1 MSDTGTL
8 HLGIDIG
15 GTFTDISY
23 SGSVDGEVRMDK
35 RLTSQNPATTV
46 KEGIAQL
53 EADDE
58 FDISNCELFSHA
70 TTIATNA
77 LIERE
82 GAQVGLVTTD
92 GFSDVIEMRDE
103 SRYDLY
109 DAHISFP
116 EPIPSR
122 VFRTGVPER
131 TTEDGEVISPL
142 DEAALVE
149 TVGDLREK
157 GAETIAVCFLH
168 SYIDDTNE
176 RRAMEVIQ
184 KEFPDLGVSVS
195 TDVAPQL
202 GEYPRMT
209 TTAINAYLQPIVE
222 EYVGDLES
230 FLDEQGFM
238 GNFLIMTS
246 GGGVMP
252 SAAARQVPVRML
264 ESGPTAGALV
274 SRYLGRQRD
283 QPDILSFDMG
293 GTTSKGCLIEDY
305 ELDRSFT
312 FEAAREHEFKA
323 GSGYPL
329 LIPNVNLIEFSSG
342 GGSIASID
350 EMGTLQIGP
359 ESQGSDPGPASYSL
373 GGEQATITDADVA
386 LGYLREGV
394 MGDASISI
402 DRDLAESAID
412 ERICAELD
420 VGIREAAAGIYRAA
434 NENIAN
440 AFKEHAAERGVDV
453 RRSTI
458 LAFGGAGPMHAVSIA
473 RSLNVDKVVVPP
485 NAGVLS
491 SFGLLVTPRGVS
503 VNAEVREDLEDVR
516 AADLEDR
523 FEEMTAEAVGILD
536 LDDPQAQAADTVRKL
551 DVRFAGQGFDEEVEM
566 PVDVSLTSSN
576 IREAFIEHYRE
587 RYDVVPDKSIRVS
600 QLKLELS
607 VSSTVSDVR
616 LEDRHEGGS
625 VADALITEQQAY
637 FPDEETEATTAFYDR
652 ARLPTGTSLESPC
665 IIEGSGSTAVVPP
678 VASAQIDRSGTI
690 VLDVSE

>member
-1 MSDTGTL
+1 MADTGRR

-15 GTFTDISY
+15 GTFTDITY
-23 SGSVDGEVRMDK
+23 TVGDGDVRVDK
-35 RLTSQNPATTV
+35 RLTSRNPATTV
-46 KEGIAQL
+46 RTAIKHLEDEGSFSL
-53 EADDE
+53 E
-58 FDISNCELFSHA
+58 NCELFSHA

-82 GAQVGLVTTD
+82 GAQVGLVTTA

-109 DAHISFP
+109 DVHISFP

-122 VFRTGVPER
+122 PFRADVPER
-131 TTEDGEVISPL
+131 TTEDGEVLTPL
-142 DEAALVE
+142 DEDVLIE
-149 TVGDLREK
+149 TVGDLRDA

-176 RRAMEVIQ
+176 RTAASVIEE
-184 KEFPDLGVSVS
+184 EFPDLDVSVS
-195 TDVAPQL
+195 SDVAPQL

-209 TTAINAYLQPIVE
+209 TTSINAYLRPIIE
-222 EYVGDLES
+222 EYIGDLEA
-230 FLDEQGFM
+230 FLDEQGFA
-238 GNFLIMTS
+238 GTFLIMTS

-252 SAAARQVPVRML
+252 AAAAKMTPVRML

-283 QPDILSFDMG
+283 EPDILSFDMG

-305 ELDRSFT
+305 DLDRSFT

-342 GGSIASID
+342 GGSIASVD
-350 EMGTLQIGP
+350 DMGTLTIGP

-373 GGEQATITDADVA
+373 GGQEATITDADVT

-402 DRDLAESAID
+402 DRDLATAAID
-412 ERICAELD
+412 DRICAELG
-420 VGIREAAAGIYRAA
+420 VGVREAAAGIYRAA

-440 AFKEHAAERGVDV
+440 AFKEHAAERGVDI
-453 RRSTI
+453 RRSSI
-458 LAFGGAGPMHAVSIA
+458 LAFGGAGPMHATSIA
-473 RSLNVDKVVVPP
+473 RSLNVDTVIVPP

-503 VNAEVREDLEDVR
+503 VTAEIRRGLEEVR
-516 AADLEDR
+516 AATLEER
-523 FEEMTAEAVGILD
+523 FEELRSEAISVLD
-536 LDDPQAQAADTVRKL
+536 LDESETRTTETTRKL
-551 DVRFAGQGFDEEVEM
+551 DVRFTGQGFDEEVVV
-566 PVDVSLTSSN
+566 PTDLRLTPSN
-576 IREAFIEHYRE
+576 IREAFLKHYRQ
-587 RYDVVPDKSIRVS
+587 RYDVAPDKSIRVS
-600 QLKLELS
+600 GLKLELS
-607 VSSTVSDVR
+607 APSTVSDVR
-616 LEDRHEGGS
+616 LADRDQGSS
-625 VADALITEQQAY
+625 VADARITEQPAY
-637 FPDEETEATTAFYDR
+637 YPDEDAEVTTTFYDR
-652 ARLPTGTSLESPC
+652 RHLPSDVTLEAPC
-665 IIEGSGSTAVVPP
+665 IVEGSGSTAVVPP
-678 VASAQIDRSGTI
+678 AAQARIDDLGTL
-690 VLDVSE
+690 VVEVNA